1 MKKLIFE
8 LMMIVVSVGYACN
21 GDLIPSPE
29 TKKIASWYGEPFD
42 GRLTASGYVYNMNDM
57 TAASMDYPFGTVL
70 RVTNR
75 RNNNYVDVVVIDRG
89 SFKEK
94 YGRHIDLS
102 KAAFAKLDKLGYGL
116 LDVDIMVIDDTKT
129 FKYKHGKVKF
139 DKTKYGI

>member
-1 MKKLIFE
+1 MKKLIFGV
-8 LMMIVVSVGYACN
+8 MMLAGSVGYACN
-21 GDLIPSPE
+21 GDSIPSPE
-29 TKKIASWYGEPFD
+29 TKKIASWYGKQFN
-42 GRLTASGYVYNMNDM
+42 GKLTASGYIYNMNDM

-75 RNNNYVDVVVIDRG
+75 RNDNYVDVVVTDTG
-89 SFKEK
+89 SFKKK
-94 YGRHIDLS
+94 YGRDIDLS

-116 LDVDIMVIDDTKT
+116 LDVDIIVIDDTKT

>member
-1 MKKLIFE
+1 MKKLIFGMMM
-8 LMMIVVSVGYACN
+8 LMGSIGYACS
-21 GDLIPSPE
+21 GDAIPSPE
-29 TKKIASWYGEPFD
+29 TKKIASWYGKPFH
-42 GRLTASGYVYNMNDM
+42 GRLSASGYVYDMNEM

-75 RNNNYVDVVVIDRG
+75 RNDNYVDVVVTDTG
-89 SFKEK
+89 SFKKK
-94 YGRHIDLS
+94 YGRDIDLS

-116 LDVDIMVIDDTKT
+116 LEVDIMVIDDTKT

>member
-1 MKKLIFE
+1 
-8 LMMIVVSVGYACN
+8 
-21 GDLIPSPE
+21 
-29 TKKIASWYGEPFD
+29 
-42 GRLTASGYVYNMNDM
+42 MNDM

-75 RNNNYVDVVVIDRG
+75 RNDNYVDVVVTDTG
-89 SFKEK
+89 SFKKK
-94 YGRHIDLS
+94 YGRDIDLS

-116 LDVDIMVIDDTKT
+116 LEVDIMVINDTKT